1 LVQTAYARG
10 PAETVLAGLTVI
22 DPIVAVIIGAAFF
35 GEYTGLTAAATAG
48 LLASAAVGAG
58 GVWMRARFHPTVLA
72 SRTPTADATRPTP
85 PSSPPGRPPPRRA
98 RPPRQRAPRPPPLR
112 PCSKE
117 PTHEP
122 LPRSPDRPCLDRCVR
137 DRKPVR

>member
-1 LVQTAYARG
+1 VIVAGLPGLVPLGVRWWMLLGAVGLASAAGFWLVQTAYARG

-58 GVWMRARFHPTVLA
+58 GVWMLSRFHPTVLA
-72 SRTPTADATRPTP
+72 SRTPTAEASAPSATKGAPAT
-85 PSSPPGRPPPRRA
+85 SSETLQQG
-98 RPPRQRAPRPPPLR
+98 
-112 PCSKE
+112 
-117 PTHEP
+117 TH
-122 LPRSPDRPCLDRCVR
+122 S
-137 DRKPVR
+137 